1 LALLLHACAQQPVD
15 EGRRELAAPAAAPA
29 VMRPPSPVPPRAN
42 LEWTFESGSD
52 ECVATARAAANS
64 LGVTVRR
71 GIPIRLVISLGR
83 PIPAKVAI
91 RFAGSAGGW
100 QALALQAGKQQ
111 LAVDLGPD
119 ETALSRLLVLLSG
132 GTMDVG
138 GRDQAIISLTIP
150 PSDGKGQLW
159 FDCARNRLS

>member
-1 LALLLHACAQQPVD
+1 LALLLNGCAQQPVD
-15 EGRRELAAPAAAPA
+15 DGRQELAAPAMAPA
-29 VMRPPSPVPPRAN
+29 VTRPPSPVPRAN
-42 LEWTFESGSD
+42 LEWTFESSGD

-71 GIPIRLVISLGR
+71 GMPIRLVISLGR
-83 PIPAKVAI
+83 PIPAKVPI

-100 QALALQAGKQQ
+100 QALALQAGRQQ

-138 GRDQAIISLTIP
+138 GRDQVIIALTIP
-150 PSDGKGQLW
+150 SSDGKGQVW